1 MKGDRART
9 EKLGAQFL
17 LLFANVEADFY
28 YLFVCFMFVI

>member
-9 EKLGAQFL
+9 EKLGAQF